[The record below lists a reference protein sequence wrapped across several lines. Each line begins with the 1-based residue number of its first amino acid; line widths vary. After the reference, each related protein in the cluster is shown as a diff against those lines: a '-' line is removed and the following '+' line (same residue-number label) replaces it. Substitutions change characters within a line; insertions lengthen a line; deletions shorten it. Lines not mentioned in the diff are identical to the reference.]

1 MATGKCWFPLRQGI
15 RSIDPNYRIK
25 IINTL
30 FKSICLSALLVAP
43 LLSAKTED
51 ATASLRAKLEQLKS
65 YQANFTQQV
74 VDGQGELLQNAQGQL
89 SLKQPN
95 RMHWQVAE
103 PNENTLIADGQTL
116 WHIDPFVEQVVA
128 IDQARAIE
136 NNPMI
141 LLTNPQS
148 DAWQDFIISQLDNCF
163 VIQAKDVDAQ
173 VASLTLVFDGET
185 LMQLKVEDHQQ
196 QTSTLD
202 FDDIRQNQQIDDLLF
217 KFVMPEGYELDDQRS
232 Q

>member
-1 MATGKCWFPLRQGI
+1 M
-15 RSIDPNYRIK
+15 K
-25 IINTL
+25 IITTL
-30 FKSICLSALLVAP
+30 FKSICLSALLVVP
-43 LLSAKTED
+43 FFSSGSED
-51 ATASLRAKLEQLKS
+51 VTASLRIKLEQLKT

-74 VDGQGELLQNAQGQL
+74 VDGQGEILQNAEGQL

-95 RMHWQVAE
+95 RMHWQVAA

-128 IDQARAIE
+128 IDQAQAIE

-148 DAWQDFIISQLDNCF
+148 DAWQDFIISQLDSSF
-163 VIQAKDVDAQ
+163 VIQAKDADAQ

-196 QTSTLD
+196 QVSTLD
-202 FDDIRQNQQIDDLLF
+202 FIDISQNQQIDDQHF
-217 KFVMPEGYELDDQRS
+217 KFVMPDGYELDDQRS

>member
-1 MATGKCWFPLRQGI
+1 MATGKYWFHPRQGI
-15 RSIDPNYRIK
+15 NDRMRI
-25 IINTL
+25 ITTI

-43 LLSAKTED
+43 LLSAQTED
-51 ATASLRAKLEQLKS
+51 VTASLRAKLEQLKS
-65 YQANFTQQV
+65 YHAKFTQQV
-74 VDGQGELLQNAQGQL
+74 IDAQGELLQNAQGQL

-128 IDQARAIE
+128 IDQAQAIE

-148 DAWQDFIISQLDNCF
+148 DAWQDFIISRLDNGF
-163 VIQAKDVDAQ
+163 VIQARDLDAQ
-173 VASLTLVFDGET
+173 VASLTLVFREDT
-185 LMQLKVEDHQQ
+185 LVQLKVEDHQQ
-196 QTSTLD
+196 QVSTLD
-202 FDDIRQNQQIDDLLF
+202 FNDISQNQQIDDQLF